1 MDQQLVKQQRNQSSL
16 TVFTPRL
23 QTLLAKVSRET
34 KEILIAR
41 HSSLAFNEMT
51 GEQLLTSAEF
61 IIAELN
67 TMTGIK
73 VPVLE
78 QFSRLSILIAESL
91 KDDYPGFT
99 IPLIQLAFKKYAVI
113 LTTGENKSYGRTL
126 SLNDVHQVLNAF
138 NDQLKDASDEAEKI
152 TMSEAIQN
160 NISEQDKENRIRQ
173 NIQERF
179 ERGELQCTYADF
191 NQLIKDGLIS
201 EASCKKVSW
210 DAIKE
215 LKEKYLSIEVF
226 EDKETCK
233 GVIEKR
239 NIDEKLA
246 LINELQDEIKGQIA
260 TLYLEWRKQ
269 NGNNI
274 YEQL

>member
-1 MDQQLVKQQRNQSSL
+1 MQNQIIQRNQSSL

-23 QTLLAKVSRET
+23 QTLLAKVSPET
-34 KEILIAR
+34 KEVLIAR
-41 HSSLAFNEMT
+41 HSSLPFSEMT
-51 GEQLLTSAEF
+51 GEQLLASAEF

-73 VPVLE
+73 VPVLD
-78 QFSRLSILIAESL
+78 QFSRLAILIAESL

-138 NDQLKDASDEAEKI
+138 NDNLKDASDEAEKI
-152 TMSEAIQN
+152 IMVETIQN
-160 NISEQDKENRIRQ
+160 NISEQEKENRIRQ

-179 ERGELQCTYADF
+179 ERNELDCTYADF
-191 NQLIKDGLIS
+191 NQLVKDGLIT

-210 DAIKE
+210 DAVKKM
-215 LKEKYLSIEVF
+215 KEKYLSIQVF
-226 EDKETCK
+226 EDKETGK
-233 GVIEKR
+233 GIIEKR
-239 NIDEKLA
+239 NLDEKIA

-269 NGNNI
+269 NDNNI
-274 YEQL
+274 YEKL

>member
-1 MDQQLVKQQRNQSSL
+1 MSNNQIIQRNQSSL

-34 KEILIAR
+34 KEVLIAR
-41 HSSLAFNEMT
+41 HSSLLFNEMT

-61 IIAELN
+61 IISELSL
-67 TMTGIK
+67 MTGIK
-73 VPVLE
+73 IPVQE
-78 QFSRLSILIAESL
+78 SFSRLSILIAESL

-99 IPLIQLAFKKYAVI
+99 IPLIQLAFNKYAVI

-138 NDQLKDASDEAEKI
+138 NDNLKDASEEAEKI
-152 TMSEAIQN
+152 TMSEVIQN
-160 NISEQDKENRIRQ
+160 TISEQDKENRIRK

-179 ERGELQCTYADF
+179 ERGELECTYADF
-191 NQLIKDGLIS
+191 NQLIKDGLIT

-210 DAIKE
+210 DAIKK
-215 LKEKYLSIEVF
+215 LKEKYLSIKVF
-226 EDKETCK
+226 EDKETGK
-233 GVIEKR
+233 GLIEKR
-239 NIDEKLA
+239 NINEKLA

-269 NGNNI
+269 NDNNI